1 MRSHPHRVEDTDA
14 IAGSYDDRVRRL
26 PLAALVGGLL
36 LTTACGDGID
46 EGANQGRGTRGTID
60 GVVLHTVPPAG
71 PTESATTAPAPTDDT
86 GTDDTGTSRPD
97 PIGDPFEWTEIGP
110 GLEEGY
116 LEVPLDH
123 SDPSGDTILLYAV
136 RHLAA
141 DPAHRIGT
149 LLVNP
154 GGPGYGGSG
163 LAYGAAD
170 IYGADLVDRFDIVG
184 WDPRGTGYSEP
195 TVDCIADY
203 DRFFAVDSSPDT
215 PEEHQQLV
223 DLGREFG
230 AGCQEANGDL
240 LPHLSTEDSARDMD
254 AIRRALGEDTIS
266 YFGFSYGSELGA
278 TWATLFPHTVRAAVL
293 DGAVDPTV
301 PYLQQNL
308 QQAAGVETAL
318 AAFLAECSGDDRC
331 AFHNGGD
338 AEGAFDDLDSQI
350 DTEPVPGPTPGRP
363 DITPG
368 VFTTAVAQAMYDENY
383 WPELARALDGL
394 QHGDGLGILS
404 LYDEYFGYFDGTWD
418 NALEAYFAIGCLDDP
433 GSTGP
438 EDLFSHELDFAAA
451 APRVGRGWLAEL
463 AFCSVWP
470 VPPVEP
476 VAITGEGAG
485 QILVMGTTGDAI
497 TPLESTRHMASAL
510 ENGRLVIV
518 DATQHT
524 GYGVNACGDDTV
536 DTYLLDPTAPLPPET
551 FCR

>member
-1 MRSHPHRVEDTDA
+1 M
-14 IAGSYDDRVRRL
+14 RRL

-36 LTTACGDGID
+36 LAAACGDGID
-46 EGANQGRGTRGTID
+46 EGVNQGRGTRGTID
-60 GVVLHTVPPAG
+60 GVPLHTADP
-71 PTESATTAPAPTDDT
+71 PAPTEPATADT
-86 GTDDTGTSRPD
+86 TNGTTNDTTDDTTDDTLPPVVD
-97 PIGDPFEWTEIGP
+97 GDPFGWVEIGP
-110 GLEEGY
+110 GLQEGF
-116 LEVPLDH
+116 LDVPVDH
-123 SDPSGDTILLYAV
+123 ANPSGATVSLYTV
-136 RHLAA
+136 RHLATDQA
-141 DPAHRIGT
+141 NRIGS

-163 LAYGAAD
+163 LAYGAD
-170 IYGADLVDRFDIVG
+170 GIYGEQLLARFDIVG

-195 TVDCIADY
+195 AVDCIADY
-203 DRFFAVDSSPDT
+203 DTYFAIDSSPDT
-215 PEEHQQLV
+215 PDEHQQLV
-223 DLGREFG
+223 DLGREF
-230 AGCQEANGDL
+230 AAACQDANGEL

-254 AIRRALGEDTIS
+254 AIRRALGETTIS

-278 TWATLFPHTVRAAVL
+278 TWATLFPDTVRAAVL

-308 QQAAGVETAL
+308 QQATGVETAL
-318 AAFLAECSGDDRC
+318 SHFLAECSADDRC
-331 AFHNGGD
+331 PFHNGGD
-338 AEGAFDDLDSQI
+338 AEGAFDELHAAI
-350 DTEPVPGPTPGRP
+350 DDAPLPAPTPGRP
-363 DITPG
+363 SITQG
-368 VFTTAVAQAMYDENY
+368 VLATAVAQAMYDESY
-383 WPELARALDGL
+383 WPELARALDDL
-394 QHGDGLGILS
+394 QQGDGVGVLS

-470 VPPVEP
+470 VPAVGPVE
-476 VAITGEGAG
+476 VTGAGAG

-497 TPLESTRHMASAL
+497 TPLQSTRRMADAL
-510 ENGRLVIV
+510 ENGRLVVV

-524 GYGVNACGDDTV
+524 GYGVSPCGDDTV
-536 DTYLLDPTAPLPPET
+536 DTYLLDPTTPLPPET